1 MNLPEAQTARHWLA
15 DILAGRPPDA
25 LAEWPHAAAELV
37 EAARQ
42 HGVVALVDERLHASA
57 KAREAWALAVPS
69 PVRQSFQAAA
79 RDAALYSMFLEVETR
94 RLLALMS
101 QAGISGLLLK
111 GQALA
116 QWAYAAPQLRASGD
130 VDVLLPSRQDAE
142 MIASQLLAAG
152 YELAHAMP
160 EALVG
165 YELTCVREVTGTVAT
180 VIDVHWRLS
189 NSPLFGYRFTF
200 DELMNESIALPG
212 LGANARGLGQ
222 VHALIHACMHRAF
235 NVSES
240 DFHDSLKWLYDIPVL
255 TRRFANADW
264 DHFTALCGERALAGV
279 CLMSL
284 DAASDAFGSDVL
296 ALPPQVRAVLVLAR
310 ASESMEV
317 ARLRQWRY
325 REYQVM
331 MALPA
336 IGMRLCYLGQRFL
349 PSREYMARLYQRP
362 DLGYLGL
369 MGIRVRAALGR
380 LLG

>member
-1 MNLPEAQTARHWLA
+1 MSDARAWLA
-15 DILAGRPPDA
+15 AVVAGARPAWPLGPSQDPDA
-25 LAEWPHAAAELV
+25 LTEL
-37 EAARQ
+37 ARRE
-42 HGVVALVDERLHASA
+42 GVVALVDSRLTALPD
-57 KAREAWALAVPS
+57 EQGPPFLAVPL
-69 PVRQSFQAAA
+69 PVRQAFKEAA
-79 RDAALYSMFLEVETR
+79 RDATLYSMFLEVETR
-94 RLLALMS
+94 RLLALMA

-235 NVSES
+235 NVSEP

-255 TRRFANADW
+255 TRRFIHADW
-264 DHFTALCGERALAGV
+264 DHFTALCRERALAGV
-279 CLMSL
+279 CLVSL
-284 DAASDAFGSDVL
+284 DAAAGAFGSDVL
-296 ALPPQVRAVLVLAR
+296 ALPPQVRAVLALAR
-310 ASESMEV
+310 ASESLEV

-336 IGMRLCYLGQRFL
+336 ISLRLRYLGQRFL
-349 PSREYMARLYQRP
+349 PSRDYMARLYERP

-369 MGIRVRAALGR
+369 MGLRVRAALGR